1 MNITFDID
9 TYKTK
14 FTGGAR
20 QYLFFAYFTF
30 PSSIGNSVIPY
41 LVKSTSIPDSSF
53 EEIVVPYPGISFK
66 MAGTRNYGDWTLSFN
81 VDEDGTLLQ
90 SFHGWHDLI
99 YDSDTHSQISAKNY
113 MKNQTLFL
121 LDGNGVSTEQITL
134 YGAWPKSVGAVG
146 LDYASSDIATID
158 VTFSY
163 QYYKFKSLNSSIS
176 WSSVLNK
183 ISDVLV
189 G

>member
-1 MNITFDID
+1 MNINFDID

-30 PSSIGNSVIPY
+30 PYSIGNSVIPY
-41 LVKSTSIPDSSF
+41 LVKSTSIPDSSL

-66 MAGTRNYGDWTLSFN
+66 MAGTRTYGDWQISFN
-81 VDEDGTLLQ
+81 VDEDGVLLHG
-90 SFHGWHDLI
+90 FHNWHDLI
-99 YDSDTHSQISAKNY
+99 YDSDTHSQISANNY
-113 MKNQTLFL
+113 MRNQTLFL
-121 LDGNGVSTEQITL
+121 LDGNGASTEQITL

-146 LDYASSDIATID
+146 LDYATSDIATMD

-163 QYYKFKSLNSSIS
+163 QYYKFETLSSNIL

-183 ISDVLV
+183 LSESLLE
-189 G
+189 